1 MFCPECGNRVEK
13 TDLFCENCGFN
24 LKEFFQREMKEL
36 EENTPMGNCSNAAV
50 ASPPTEA
57 IGNTQESTLFKF
69 FNLKNFVTRLA
80 AGVALKLL
88 SNNISEVLYT
98 AYEFFDMCAKDT
110 DKRALPSCIMFT
122 NIKSIALS
130 MNVEQK
136 VIKSI
141 LNKFIE
147 EKSSIGLNYHLLDAG
162 DYTYQKKGF
171 WSSGKHVSLGPDND
185 VWEYMDV
192 LGDFNEKITK
202 ETGLAPEYL
211 FIIGGD
217 NVIPMPCIR
226 HYIKNDKHDDTI
238 DTDLLYAYPY
248 GEKVLALF
256 ENMEIFKYDQQFF
269 IGRLPF
275 GNDASIEDLYNYL
288 YRDLEQTLG
297 VELNEAYGQCD
308 PNWKRTSTA
317 VADEVIAGDYMRNY
331 DGRLTDEHYFNRMI
345 LSPMVYNENVHQIFN
360 TEAQLYYYNL
370 HGGNAVRSKGYFG
383 AIYGTNQTVPVIEPE
398 HKRTCKNPNFVISE
412 ACYGARFIGLD
423 KEHSMMLSSIHNKTM
438 AFVGSSRVAWGAV
451 DRNDTAAA
459 GLSYADT
466 LAKYYMKA
474 LMQGATAGQALYLA
488 RYSVLQSCHAGDL
501 KAALTV
507 TEFNLYGDPLMAMG
521 VPREKISLEK
531 AVTPG
536 TPFHDKN
543 IVVGCDVEEVKCK
556 GEESSLLARIRNA
569 VDNNIMQIHEKI
581 NRQLYASYGIEP
593 RNIDSIF
600 KVRYADG
607 YQELEFNYVMSDKDA
622 EIPVYMSVTSTDEGK
637 ITNVTTS
644 KKLFEFK

>member
-1 MFCPECGNRVEK
+1 MFCPDCGNKVEK
-13 TDLFCENCGFN
+13 TDMFCENCGFN
-24 LKEFFQREMKEL
+24 LKEFFKDEVKES
-36 EENTPMGNCSNAAV
+36 EEDIRPESGCDINGSQATDAVDSITGN
-50 ASPPTEA
+50 
-57 IGNTQESTLFKF
+57 GQFKF
-69 FNLKNFVTRLA
+69 FNLKNHVT
-80 AGVALKLL
+80 KLVSCVDRKSF
-88 SNNISEVLYT
+88 SNNISEAMYATGKLL
-98 AYEFFDMCAKDT
+98 DMRAKGSEEST
-110 DKRALPSCIMFT
+110 LPSCIIFT
-122 NIKSIALS
+122 NIKSLAFS
-130 MNVEQK
+130 MDVDQK
-136 VIKSI
+136 DLKS
-141 LNKFIE
+141 LLKRFIE
-147 EKSSIGLNYHLLDAG
+147 EKCSIGLNYHLLDAG

-171 WSSGKHVSLGPDND
+171 WSSSKHVSLGPNND
-185 VWEYMDV
+185 VWDYMDV
-192 LGDFNEKITK
+192 LGDFNGKITK
-202 ETGLAPEYL
+202 ESGQAPEYL
-211 FIIGGD
+211 FIIGGND
-217 NVIPMPCIR
+217 VIPMPCIR
-226 HYIKNDKHDDTI
+226 HYIKNDNHDDTI

-297 VELNEAYGQCD
+297 VELQEAYGQCD

-331 DGRLTDEHYFNRMI
+331 DGRLTDEHYFRRMI

-370 HGGNAVRSKGYFG
+370 HGGNTVRSKGYFG
-383 AIYGTNQTVPVIEPE
+383 AMYGTNQTVPVIEPE
-398 HKRTCKNPNFVISE
+398 HKRTCGNPNFVISE
-412 ACYGARFIGLD
+412 ACYGARFIGFD

-451 DRNDTAAA
+451 DGNDTAAV
-459 GLSYADT
+459 GLSYADI
-466 LAKYYMKA
+466 LAKYYMMA

-488 RYSVLQSCHAGDL
+488 RRSVLQSCHAGDL

-521 VPREKISLEK
+521 VPREKVSLEK
-531 AVTPG
+531 AVSPS
-536 TPFHDKN
+536 TPFHEKS
-543 IVVGCDVEEVKCK
+543 IVVGCNVEEVKCK
-556 GEESSLLARIRNA
+556 GEESSLLARVRNA
-569 VDNNIMQIHEKI
+569 VDNNIMQIHDRI

-593 RNIDSIF
+593 RNIDSIL
-600 KVRYADG
+600 KISYADG

-622 EIPVYMSVTSTDEGK
+622 EIPVYMSVASTVEGN